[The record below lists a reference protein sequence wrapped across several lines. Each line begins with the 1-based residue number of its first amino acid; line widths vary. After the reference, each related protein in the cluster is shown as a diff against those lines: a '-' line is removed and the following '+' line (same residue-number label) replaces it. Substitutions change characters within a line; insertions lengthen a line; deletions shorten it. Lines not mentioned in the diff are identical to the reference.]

1 MRRFKP
7 FSINR
12 NGELVEF
19 ERPQVMG
26 ILNVTSDSFY
36 EQSRTFNEEAIA
48 ARICQMLDEGV
59 DIIDVGAYSSRPG
72 SDFISEEEEFQRLA
86 LGMSILRDIDDRIL
100 VSVDTFRSKIAE
112 KLVSDYNVDIIN
124 DISGGDLDPRMI
136 ETISYLKVP
145 YIAMH
150 MRGTPSTMQQMTQ
163 YDNVTA
169 DVVKELSEKLAK
181 LSLAGVND
189 VIIDPGFGFS
199 KTIAQNYELMHNL
212 EIFHSLEKPIL
223 VGISRKSMI
232 YNALNT
238 TPQKSLNGTSILNT
252 YALLS
257 GASIL
262 RVHDVREAVEA
273 VKLMNFTLNAI

>member
-12 NGELVEF
+12 NGKLIEF
-19 ERPQVMG
+19 DQPQVMG
-26 ILNVTSDSFY
+26 ILNVTPDSFY
-36 EQSRTFNEEAIA
+36 DQSRTFNEEAIA
-48 ARICQMLDEGV
+48 AHIRQMLDEGV

-72 SDFISEEEEFQRLA
+72 ADFVSEEEEFQRLA

-112 KLVSDYNVDIIN
+112 KLVSDYGVDIIN
-124 DISGGDLDPRMI
+124 DISGGDLDSRMI
-136 ETISYLKVP
+136 ETVSDLKVP

-150 MRGTPSTMQQMTQ
+150 MRGTPSTMQQMAQ

-169 DVVKELSEKLAK
+169 DVIKEMSEKLVR

-212 EIFHSLEKPIL
+212 EIFHTLEKPIL
-223 VGISRKSMI
+223 VGVSRKSMI

-273 VKLMNFTLNAI
+273 VKLMNFTLKAN